1 MIASN
6 LVTTSL
12 RENAHIKDFCC
23 IADSSSTDGLVKT
36 WEMDGVATKE
46 RVAKF

>member
-12 RENAHIKDFCC
+12 RENAHIKDFC
-23 IADSSSTDGLVKT
+23 
-36 WEMDGVATKE
+36 GVATKE

>member
-12 RENAHIKDFCC
+12 RENAHIKDFC
-23 IADSSSTDGLVKT
+23 GLVKT